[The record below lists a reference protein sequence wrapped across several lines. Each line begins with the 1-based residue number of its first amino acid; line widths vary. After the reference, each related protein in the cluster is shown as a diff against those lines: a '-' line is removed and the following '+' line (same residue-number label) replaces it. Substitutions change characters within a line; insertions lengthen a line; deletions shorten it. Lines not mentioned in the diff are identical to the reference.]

1 MKTVLCLSLC
11 VQHAMLLAVLDLAAS
26 RQKLENEYL
35 SVAAAFTPWKA
46 VCTFSAV
53 RVRAAMPVEGSKCQN
68 TQEALDVG
76 SKRVCLPD
84 FNTADVYKD
93 VEKYM

>member
-1 MKTVLCLSLC
+1 MSISL
-11 VQHAMLLAVLDLAAS
+11 LLLRS
-26 RQKLENEYL
+26 RPGKQY
-35 SVAAAFTPWKA
+35 
-46 VCTFSAV
+46 V
-53 RVRAAMPVEGSKCQN
+53 RFQLRACAAAMPVEGSKCQN

>member
-11 VQHAMLLAVLDLAAS
+11 VQHAMPLAVLDPAAS

-46 VCTFSAV
+46 VCTFSAA
-53 RVRAAMPVEGSKCQN
+53 RARACRDAGRRQQMPKHTRGIGCGLKEGLS
-68 TQEALDVG
+68 A
-76 SKRVCLPD
+76 
-84 FNTADVYKD
+84 
-93 VEKYM
+93 

>member
-11 VQHAMLLAVLDLAAS
+11 VQHEMLLAVLDLAAS

-46 VCTFSAV
+46 VCTFSAA
-53 RVRAAMPVEGSKCQN
+53 RACRDAGRRQQMPKHTRGIGCGLKEGLS
-68 TQEALDVG
+68 A
-76 SKRVCLPD
+76 
-84 FNTADVYKD
+84 
-93 VEKYM
+93 

>member
-1 MKTVLCLSLC
+1 MSISLLLLHSRPGKQC
-11 VQHAMLLAVLDLAAS
+11 VRFQL
-26 RQKLENEYL
+26 
-35 SVAAAFTPWKA
+35 
-46 VCTFSAV
+46 

>member
-1 MKTVLCLSLC
+1 MKTVLCLSLR
-11 VQHAMLLAVLDLAAS
+11 VQHAMPLAVLDPAAS

-46 VCTFSAV
+46 VCT
-53 RVRAAMPVEGSKCQN
+53 RGSKCQN